1 VIGVCL
7 QIGNRKRDDAD
18 VTAPPAAVPSSPA
31 NNAESV
37 PLLDNAV
44 PGLGATAANGAL
56 APVTGLV
63 GSAPGVVKGALGS
76 ATGTLNGLLGGTPV
90 GGIVGGVGNIGT
102 GLAGGLLDQ
111 VGGVAGGELGLGQI
125 LKPVTGTVGGLLNGL
140 PIVGPIAGPIAGGLT
155 GTLSGLNLAQ
165 PNTLNGQVNPL
176 NVAPDPSMIQYPGPG
191 MGAPASGFVA
201 QAQAV
206 QEKVVGDLGGGSFLT
221 NTGRI
226 VSLLPG
232 GGTAIPA
239 APGLPV
245 QAPSAANGALGG
257 LPQLP
262 SGLTNLDGL
271 GSVLR
276 PIASNPLS
284 GQGQVPFN
292 LGNIVSNLPPGLSQ
306 IIQPVGSAEKFLQIG
321 NQLIPLGAMDP
332 TRLAQLGLDKLP
344 VSAVNGI
351 PGVPSINYL
360 QDTDGGDE
368 ESKEVKANPV
378 TSWMNEGD
386 APSNSTIPANETHVD
401 PNVPTPNSGAGN
413 GPEAG
418 SDAPQMAQL
427 NVQPLYVAP
436 TNTAGR
442 PAPKGSTQWSEI
454 DLYEGETF
462 SRIADSM
469 SGREH
474 NYYSGSE
481 HNSTIIDVPTNGT
494 ISDGNSTIIE
504 PAPDF
509 HAKKGRVGW
518 QLVSEAEPST
528 TSGWHSVGPSA
539 TATASSSGS
548 AVRTGP
554 TAAPSSDAGTYA
566 WNEDWGDWVSAGMDD
581 MGLNVDWDE
590 MAPYEDPTP
599 GASGSQMYPQPS
611 AGLS

>member
-1 VIGVCL
+1 L
-7 QIGNRKRDDAD
+7 N
-18 VTAPPAAVPSSPA
+18 
-31 NNAESV
+31 
-37 PLLDNAV
+37 NAV
-44 PGLGATAANGAL
+44 PGLGLTAANGAL
-56 APVTGLV
+56 APATGLV

-76 ATGTLNGLLGGTPV
+76 ATGTLNGLLGGTSV
-90 GGIVGGVGNIGT
+90 GGLVGGVGNIGT

-111 VGGVAGGELGLGQI
+111 VGGVAGGGLGLGQI

-155 GTLSGLNLAQ
+155 GTLSGLNVQGNPLGQA
-165 PNTLNGQVNPL
+165 NSLNGQINPL
-176 NVAPDPSMIQYPGPG
+176 NVAADPSMVQYPGPG
-191 MGAPASGFVA
+191 MGAPASGYVA

-226 VSLLPG
+226 VSLLPAG
-232 GGTAIPA
+232 GAAVPA
-239 APGLPV
+239 GLPA
-245 QAPSAANGALGG
+245 QAPSTNGALSG

-262 SGLTNLDGL
+262 TGLDGL

-276 PIASNPLS
+276 PISSNLP
-284 GQGQVPFN
+284 GQGQAPFN

-344 VSAVNGI
+344 VSTVNGI
-351 PGVPSINYL
+351 PGLPSINTL

-378 TSWMNEGD
+378 TTWMNEGE
-386 APSNSTIPANETHVD
+386 SVGNSTTPATETPAD
-401 PNVPTPNSGAGN
+401 PNVPTPNSGAVN
-413 GPEAG
+413 GPDTGGDE
-418 SDAPQMAQL
+418 APQMAQL

-436 TNTAGR
+436 TTSTGQQ
-442 PAPKGSTQWSEI
+442 APKGLTQWSEI
-454 DLYEGETF
+454 NLNEGETF

-474 NYYSGSE
+474 NYYSGSDN
-481 HNSTIIDVPTNGT
+481 NSTIIDVPSNGT
-494 ISDGNSTIIE
+494 IPDGNSTIIE

-509 HAKKGRVGW
+509 HANKGRVGW
-518 QLVSEAEPST
+518 QLVSEDHPEPSS

-539 TATASSSGS
+539 TASSSGS
-548 AVRTGP
+548 AVRTGL
-554 TAAPSSDAGTYA
+554 TAAPVSDAGTYS
-566 WNEDWGDWVSAGMDD
+566 WNEDWGDWVSAGMD
-581 MGLNVDWDE
+581 MGLDVDWDDT
-590 MAPYEDPTP
+590 YEDPTP
-599 GASGSQMYPQPS
+599 GAGASGSQMYPQPS